1 MSGLKN
7 ITKQRVLAILVA
19 IIFVAIEAYVL
30 SFAKFSYDHAQS
42 IGIAEELSIQLSLI
56 SVSMQSGNKATY
68 SQALADYRKALHD
81 FSKNPYVQSRAHDL
95 LTALQNYS
103 GLHMEESEL
112 ISQYMELR
120 VATANIATV
129 STSMK
134 NSEIDAIKVYD
145 FARTYI
151 DFREGIAKIS
161 APELAE
167 IIAKLTSMSNEIIQ
181 IAEKSAV
188 CVGGVCQDD
197 ALTEKQN
204 AVEDITKRYQDELTK
219 LSLEASEKFNPNQL
233 ILDLNNYTKL

>member
-7 ITKQRVLAILVA
+7 ITKQRVLAIIVA

-30 SFAKFSYDHAQS
+30 SFAKFRYDHAQS
-42 IGIAEELSIQLSLI
+42 IGIAEELSVQLSLI

-68 SQALADYRKALHD
+68 AKALADYRKVLDD
-81 FSKNPYVQSRAHDL
+81 FSENPYVRARAHDL
-95 LTALQNYS
+95 LNSLQNYS
-103 GLHMEESEL
+103 GLHLEESEL

-120 VATANIATV
+120 VATANIETV
-129 STSMK
+129 SDTIK

-151 DFREGIAKIS
+151 DFREGIAKID

-167 IIAKLTSMSNEIIQ
+167 LIGKLTDMSNEMIQ
-181 IAEKSAV
+181 IMEKSAV
-188 CVGGVCQDD
+188 CVGVCQDD
-197 ALTEKQN
+197 ALKEKQ
-204 AVEDITKRYQDELTK
+204 ATVEDITNRYKDELTK
-219 LSLEASEKFNPNQL
+219 LSLSASEEFNPNQL